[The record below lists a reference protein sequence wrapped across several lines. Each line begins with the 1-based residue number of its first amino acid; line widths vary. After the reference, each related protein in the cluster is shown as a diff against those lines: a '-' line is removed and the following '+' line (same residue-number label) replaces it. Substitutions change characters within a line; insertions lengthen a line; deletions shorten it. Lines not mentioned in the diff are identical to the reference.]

1 MELAGIMAD
10 NAKVSRLARTRNNI
24 ARFFREMR
32 TELKKVVWPT
42 GKQLRNSTITVL
54 LCCLFIGVIIWIA
67 DFILGQLV
75 SLTLLG

>member
-1 MELAGIMAD
+1 MAD
-10 NAKVSRLARTRNNI
+10 NASVSRLVRTRNNI

-42 GKQLRNSTITVL
+42 WKQLRGSTITVL
-54 LCCLFIGVIIWIA
+54 LACLFIGAIIWIA
-67 DFILGQLV
+67 DFVLGQLV